1 MIVSKLITMKKEYFL
16 IKWIKDISQDTNTGF
31 NGMLFIIVLTIVLIL
46 IDLIKSLL
54 QVLQNY
60 IIDKKLF
67 SDMINKVLNASIPL
81 YFNRTSSGYILNRFS
96 NDIDV

>member
-1 MIVSKLITMKKEYFL
+1 MKKEYFL